1 MSGRS
6 GVPGGV
12 ACEIPAEQIARRVG
26 ELAERISADYAGE
39 QLLVVGVLKG
49 AWVLMADLVRQLT
62 IPIRCDFVRVTSY
75 GRGTVTSGEPRL
87 LLDITESV
95 ENTHVLVVDD
105 IVDTGI
111 SALWLMDHLRE
122 KNPASLRLCVLLDKP
137 SRRQV
142 EMDPDY
148 CGFEIPDRFVIGYG
162 LDCAEQYRE
171 LPFVGC
177 VSTDDQSNDTRAN
190 GQT

>member
-1 MSGRS
+1 MSSRGEL
-6 GVPGGV
+6 PNGV

-26 ELAERISADYAGE
+26 ELAERISADYAGK

-49 AWVLMADLVRQLT
+49 AWVLMADLVRQLN

-75 GRGTVTSGEPRL
+75 GVGTVTSGEPKL

-95 ENTHVLVVDD
+95 EDTHVLVVDD

-111 SALWLMDHLRE
+111 SVSWLMDHLRE

-142 EMDPDY
+142 ERDPDY
-148 CGFEIPDRFVIGYG
+148 CGFEIPDHFVVGYG

-171 LPFVGC
+171 LPFVGH
-177 VSTDDQSNDTRAN
+177 VSSDDQPHDS
-190 GQT
+190 